1 MVHVRCRTNLDDVDR
16 LEQWPTVLP
25 EAPRV
30 GDLIRSARKRK
41 DAVVELQVCRVTW
54 YKADT
59 SAYTFKHLHDNQW
72 NVEVELI
79 LPPTRFENTSAF
91 EKWYNKIKDT

>member
-1 MVHVRCRTNLDDVDR
+1 
-16 LEQWPTVLP
+16 
-25 EAPRV
+25 
-30 GDLIRSARKRK
+30 
-41 DAVVELQVCRVTW
+41 VELQVCRVTW
-54 YKADT
+54 YQADT
-59 SAYTFKHLHDNQW
+59 KVMKDRCGIYTGVGEGGQW